1 VNRLPL
7 RANGLWSRFR
17 SDEQGFTLVELL
29 VAMVMFVFVLTA
41 LLNTF
46 DFAQSQAPK
55 DIAYSQAVGDAT
67 AGLAQMTRELR
78 DAYRIGDTDG
88 NPSSGVG
95 TQVSFFAN
103 LNDVDTEV
111 EYGCN
116 YPSVSNPTNSSY
128 HSCRRV
134 SAPDG
139 SALPSLNPCGTGCA
153 VIIDRVQ
160 SANVFTF
167 IGATGTPNPVY
178 PTYVQENVSVP
189 AAGPLTRSLTHFIGL
204 SNGTAIPNLQG
215 GQ

>member
-1 VNRLPL
+1 VQRLPV
-7 RANGLWSRFR
+7 RAIRLWTRFR
-17 SDEQGFTLVELL
+17 SDQRGLTLVELL
-29 VAMVMFVFVLTA
+29 VTIVLFAFVLTA

-55 DIAYSQAVGDAT
+55 DIEYSHAIGDAT

-95 TQVSFFAN
+95 TEISFFAQ

-111 EYGCN
+111 EYGCD
-116 YPSVSNPTNSSY
+116 YPSLSNPTNNNY

-153 VIIDRVQ
+153 VIIDRVH
-160 SANVFTF
+160 SSNVFTF
-167 IGATGTPNPVY
+167 IGSTGTPNPVY

-189 AAGPLTRSLTHFIGL
+189 AAGPLTNGLTHFIAL
-204 SNGTAIPNLQG
+204 SNGTAIPNLQD